1 MSKKQKGDRS
11 NRRDRNDRRDRSQN
25 RCEDDFREQTERR
38 DRMDRIAQKHLAATK
53 VNQQRVESKLGPRT
67 ENQAAYIH
75 QIQTNTITLVIGPAG
90 TGKTYLAIGVAVQ
103 ELVRGTFKKIILTR
117 PAVEAAG
124 EKLGA
129 LPGDPMEKLNPYMIP
144 LYDSLEKLLGKM
156 EVERLMELGIIEV
169 VPLAYM
175 RGRTLED
182 AVIIMDEAQNA
193 SPEQVKMMLT
203 RLGARSK
210 MVITG
215 DLAQSDIPSFTGG
228 KKRRNGLEDAVLR
241 FSDVEGIAVVL
252 LKISDIQRHPLVGQI
267 IKMYE
272 KVRIPDEM
280 NIEDIYKHE
289 EPSS

>member
-1 MSKKQKGDRS
+1 MSKKQQRSDRPEYTAKK
-11 NRRDRNDRRDRSQN
+11 RP
-25 RCEDDFREQTERR
+25 
-38 DRMDRIAQKHLAATK
+38 AATRT
-53 VNQQRVESKLGPRT
+53 NQSRIDNMLAPRT

-75 QIQTNTITLVIGPAG
+75 QVQTNTITLVIGPAG
-90 TGKTYLAIGVAVQ
+90 TGKTFLAIGVAVQ
-103 ELVRGTFKKIILTR
+103 ELVKGTYKKIVLTR

-129 LPGDPMEKLNPYMIP
+129 LPGDAMEKLNPYMIP
-144 LYDSLEKLLGKM
+144 LYDSLEKLLGKV
-156 EVERLMELGIIEV
+156 EVERLLEIGIIEV

-182 AVIIMDEAQNA
+182 AFIIMDEAQNA

-215 DLAQSDIPSFTGG
+215 DLAQSDIPSFMSGG

-252 LKISDIQRHPLVGQI
+252 LKICDIQRHPLVGLV
-267 IKMYE
+267 IKAYE
-272 KVRIPDEM
+272 KSIPDEKS
-280 NIEDIYKHE
+280 IEDIYKHE
-289 EPSS
+289 EP